1 MSLDDTPRIT
11 FANGR
16 KIVNAPKLP
25 QAPQVTQGETRKL
38 SKRRIVGDRST
49 LYEMPVA
56 RGKPNASLKDFAS

>member
-16 KIVNAPKLP
+16 KIIAPKKP

-56 RGKPNASLKDFAS
+56 RRNPTASLKDFAS